1 LGTAKFLARPCRF
14 RGSGRLGDKLSY
26 FKSTRHSI
34 SVGAQLSVLQLSHPG
49 SNDINNIANS
59 SSVSNWRMA
68 T

>member
-1 LGTAKFLARPCRF
+1 MLF
-14 RGSGRLGDKLSY
+14 Y

-59 SSVSNWRMA
+59 SSVSNW
-68 T
+68 